1 MRNAFQIQSLKVG
14 ISTKIKFFE
23 IIGNLRMKVFRKLT
37 EMIHKRWKE
46 MFFKKLENRRKY
58 KLVCHK

>member
-1 MRNAFQIQSLKVG
+1 MRNDFQIQSVKVS

-37 EMIHKRWKE
+37 EMIRKR
-46 MFFKKLENRRKY
+46 
-58 KLVCHK
+58 